1 MACKSL
7 VDRPHIYHTSYNC
20 LKTHEQSL
28 MGADFCVNFCD
39 MFVGQ
44 KINLPFLC
52 FVQKKPT

>member
-1 MACKSL
+1 
-7 VDRPHIYHTSYNC
+7 
-20 LKTHEQSL
+20 

-52 FVQKKPT
+52 FVQKKTHMILKVIHNVWLLVDYNKLSV